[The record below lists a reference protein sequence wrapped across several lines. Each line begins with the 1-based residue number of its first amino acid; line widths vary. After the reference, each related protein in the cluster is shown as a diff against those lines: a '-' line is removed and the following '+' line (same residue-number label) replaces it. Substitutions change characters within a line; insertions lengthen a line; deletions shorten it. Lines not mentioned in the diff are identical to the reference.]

1 MSWLFFLF
9 SFALLLNFS
18 LLPPLCFYATVSLD
32 FYLVFCFAASLPID
46 LFRLCVNLV
55 MLFCRH
61 LRIDQVC
68 DPSSKNS
75 LNDANETV
83 NQRHTTV

>member
-1 MSWLFFLF
+1 MDIT
-9 SFALLLNFS
+9 
-18 LLPPLCFYATVSLD
+18 Y
-32 FYLVFCFAASLPID
+32 II
-46 LFRLCVNLV
+46 RNLV